1 MDGRGREGEKEGRE
15 GGEGRAADR
24 PLQVLKQGGLAPPR
38 HPPRAQADEVPEQG
52 ELRPLSEEAG
62 EAEGADQE
70 GVEKVHEVE
79 VAEEEE
85 EEVEEEDQQAAE
97 QPAEEEVRLPQGQGQ
112 EVQGGDHL
120 LQEEEAQAE
129 EEDCQEVEVQKVG
142 EKERALS
149 EKGETRARGE
159 QARGGGGGEE
169 GGWGALEDRGKLNFE
184 EATIVSGGPFEV
196 NAKKASEIENSEIPT
211 AQISKEK

>member
-1 MDGRGREGEKEGRE
+1 MDQGGRCGEEERGGRGE
-15 GGEGRAADR
+15 GGVADR
-24 PLQVLKQGGLAPPR
+24 PHQVLQQGR
-38 HPPRAQADEVPEQG
+38 HPPRLPLWLEADQAPQQR
-52 ELRPLSEEAG
+52 ELCPLPKEAG
-62 EAEGADQE
+62 EAEGEDQE
-70 GVEKVHEVE
+70 GVEEVHEVE
-79 VAEEEE
+79 IAEEEE

-129 EEDCQEVEVQKVG
+129 EEDRQEVEVQEVG
-142 EKERALS
+142 EAERALS

-169 GGWGALEDRGKLNFE
+169 GGGGDRGELNFE

>member
-1 MDGRGREGEKEGRE
+1 MDGGGREGEKAGRE

-62 EAEGADQE
+62 KAEGEDQE
-70 GVEKVHEVE
+70 GVEEVHEVE
-79 VAEEEE
+79 IAEEEE
-85 EEVEEEDQQAAE
+85 EEVEEENQPAAE
-97 QPAEEEVRLPQGQGQ
+97 QPAAEEVRLPQGQGQ

-129 EEDCQEVEVQKVG
+129 EEDRQEVEVQEVG

-149 EKGETRARGE
+149 EKGETRARDEKAG
-159 QARGGGGGEE
+159 AGGGEE
-169 GGWGALEDRGKLNFE
+169 GGGGACEDRGELNFE

>member
-1 MDGRGREGEKEGRE
+1 MDEGGRRGEEEGRGRGE
-15 GGEGRAADR
+15 GGAADR
-24 PLQVLKQGGLAPPR
+24 PLQVLQQGR
-38 HPPRAQADEVPEQG
+38 HSPQLPFRPQADEVPEQG
-52 ELRPLSEEAG
+52 ELCPLSEETG
-62 EAEGADQE
+62 STEGADQE
-70 GVEKVHEVE
+70 GVETFHEVE
-79 VAEEEE
+79 IAEKKEEKA
-85 EEVEEEDQQAAE
+85 EEEDQSEAE

-129 EEDCQEVEVQKVG
+129 EEDRQEVEVQEVG

-159 QARGGGGGEE
+159 QARGGGGWEE
-169 GGWGALEDRGKLNFE
+169 GGGGVCEDRGELNFE